1 MHHRFMASALLAI
14 FLSVTA
20 LAAPG
25 AAQTQGADPQAA
37 QPRVLR
43 YAFPVA
49 ETGFDPVQLQDLYSR
64 TIAGHIFDAPLSFD
78 YLARPAKI
86 IPNTLTELPE
96 ISPDFTRFT
105 FRLKPGIYFTDHPA
119 FKGKR
124 RELVAADYVYSF
136 KRIYDP
142 RWKSPLLSTFETA
155 KVLGLSELRKRSSER
170 KQPFP
175 YDEPVDGIRVLD
187 RYTWEIRLAQPNP
200 RFHLQF
206 TDGSTMG
213 AVAREVAEAEGD
225 NMMSVPVGTGPF
237 VLTSWRRG
245 SQIVLSRNPGY
256 RERVFDAQPAADDAT
271 AQAIARQ
278 MRGRRLPM
286 LDRVE
291 ISIIEEQQP
300 RWLSFLNGEHDF
312 LDRLPPQFAPIAIP
326 NNQLAP
332 NLQRR
337 GLRMDRRLQ
346 PEVVLTYFN
355 MDDPVVGGYTP
366 DKVAL
371 RRAISLAYNIDEEI
385 RLTRGNQARAA
396 QGPIA
401 YGTYGYDT
409 KFRSEMSEYSPARAK
424 ALLDMYGY
432 VDKDGDGW
440 RDRPDGS
447 PLTIELASQ
456 PDQLS
461 RNLNDTWFKSLKA
474 VGLRMRFRIQ
484 QWPENMKAARA
495 GSLMMWGSAWA
506 AAGPDSDFF
515 LSLAYGPA
523 ASEANDA
530 RFDLPEYNRLYEAQQ
545 RLPDGPERL
554 AMLQRLQLMMI
565 AWAPYRFHVTRYS
578 VDLMHPA
585 LKGYLGHP
593 FLRHFWPYVDID
605 PAAQRASTR

>member
-1 MHHRFMASALLAI
+1 MLMASASLAI
-14 FLSVTA
+14 FLCAASPAA
-20 LAAPG
+20 LAQAPSG
-25 AAQTQGADPQAA
+25 TAPATASAEA
-37 QPRVLR
+37 RVLR

-64 TIAGHIFDAPLSFD
+64 MIAGHIFDAPLTFD

-86 IPNTLTELPE
+86 VPNTLKELPE
-96 ISPDFTRFT
+96 ISADFTRFT
-105 FRLKPGIYFTDHPA
+105 FRLKPGIFFTDHPA
-119 FKGKR
+119 FKGKK
-124 RELVAADYVYSF
+124 RELVAADYVYAF

-155 KVLGLSELRKRSSER
+155 KVLGLSELRKRSLDR

-175 YDEPVDGIRVLD
+175 YDEPVDGIRVID

-213 AVAREVAEAEGD
+213 AVAREVVEAEGD
-225 NMMSVPVGTGPF
+225 NIMSVPVGTGPF

-256 RERVFDAQPAADDAT
+256 RERFFDAQPAPDDAA
-271 AQAIARQ
+271 AQAIAQQ

-337 GLRMDRRLQ
+337 GLRLDRRLQ

-401 YGTYGYDT
+401 YGTYGYDAR
-409 KFRSEMSEYSPARAK
+409 FRSEMSEYSPARAK

-474 VGLRMRFRIQ
+474 VGVRMRFKIQ

-506 AAGPDSDFF
+506 AGGPDSDFF

-578 VDLMHPA
+578 TDLMHPA
-585 LKGYLGHP
+585 LQGYLGHP

-605 PAAQRASTR
+605 PAAQRASKR